1 MKLTAFCVLL
11 VFSCLVTNVE
21 NATWQDHFNGDNLK
35 KALKTVAKS
44 FQEAGAK
51 VSEALSSDNIQKA
64 FNSLIQSPQN
74 TPSKKE
80 SKKKSNPSKQPVQN
94 STSNT
99 TLAPAVVD
107 LGGNVIS
114 LVKTL
119 KNTDASSADVINGV
133 DLVENSNFLTEIPT
147 DAVSSVAETEDLKKN
162 SSSLADAL
170 KSSIGSIAEGLKNST
185 NSSNS
190 LPSAADNITS
200 ENLNENSS
208 SLAEILKDA
217 GSNITQAID
226 DENLQKNLNRLADV
240 LQNTSIS
247 ISEAVGGDNLK
258 KNSNSLGE
266 VLTDADSNI
275 ARDFSSVNLTNIINS
290 VTDSRNSNDCIME
303 IVKTILDISKE
314 FFVELQACTDYA
326 RVEHVGKATAELII
340 IGKELQSTY
349 REQCSDQTKCLEKF
363 AMGIAKLIKQSNL
376 IREDVEHL
384 KLDRGLCALATLAG
398 FAETMPIANL
408 REKCSI

>member
-35 KALKTVAKS
+35 KALNTVAKS

-114 LVKTL
+114 LVKIL
-119 KNTDASSADVINGV
+119 KNTDASSADVVKGV
-133 DLVENSNFLTEIPT
+133 DLVKNANSLTEIPT
-147 DAVSSVAETEDLKKN
+147 DAVTSVAETEDLKKN
-162 SSSLADAL
+162 SGSLADAL
-170 KSSIGSIAEGLKNST
+170 KNSIGSIAEGLKNST